1 MKDKKTL
8 GTIVAVVAAI
18 IILAVIF
25 AWGKTETKQTTEK
38 AAPAATTEQ
47 PATTDTGDAG
57 KLGANEIAI
66 TAANF
71 DSKVVAGSNGK
82 LVVVDVYAPWCP
94 HCQKMG
100 PIVTALADEYAGK
113 VVFGKFNA
121 DNQDTNNKTNYDFA
135 IAKGLEGYP
144 TFWFYKDGKL
154 VGSFSGEKTSADF
167 KTEVQKYL

>member
-25 AWGKTETKQTTEK
+25 AWGKTEKKETTEQ
-38 AAPAATTEQ
+38 PVPTTTTEQ
-47 PATTDTGDAG
+47 PATTDASDAG
-57 KLGANEIAI
+57 KVGANEVVI

-71 DSKVVAGSNGK
+71 DEKVIAGSNGK
-82 LVVVDVYAPWCP
+82 LVVVDAYAPWCP

-100 PIVTALADEYAGK
+100 PIFTALADEYAGK

-121 DNQDTNNKTNYDFA
+121 DNQDTNNKANYDFA

-154 VGSFSGEKTSADF
+154 VGSFSGSKTAEEF
-167 KTEVQKYL
+167 KTELQKYL